1 MSRKDLIPTREE
13 FIALSREG
21 NRIPVFKEI
30 LGDME
35 TPLSALIKVADDQS
49 NAFLLE
55 SVEGG
60 ERWARYSFIGL
71 EPELLFRSKGKT
83 AELIRADMLTRLNVE
98 NDPLELIKK
107 IMADERPVKIEGL
120 PRFAGGAVGYIAYDC
135 VRFFERLPSIAQDE
149 LGCFDVSFMFPSL
162 LLAFDNVRH
171 TIKVIA
177 PVSVKERGKAGEIY
191 DRAVEAIDAV
201 VERLKR
207 AAQNKA
213 PALISPQFEE
223 TSSPDDLNFI
233 SNFTREEYYRV
244 VEKCLE
250 YIRAGDIIQVVPSQR
265 FRSPA
270 MVNPLNLYRSL
281 RHINPS
287 PYMFFLKLGAEILVG
302 SSPEVMLRV
311 EDRIATL
318 RPIAGTRRRGA
329 TAEEDQALEEELRN
343 DPKEKAEHVMLVDL
357 GRNDL
362 GRVSET
368 GTVKVE
374 DYMTVERYSHVMHL
388 VSSVTGRLMDN
399 KDAFDAVRASF
410 PAGTLT
416 GAPKIRAMEI
426 IEEVEPSRRGV
437 YGGAVGYF
445 GYDGDMDMCI
455 TIRTALLRDGIIN
468 IQAGGGVVADSN
480 PEFEYQETL
489 NKARGLMRAV
499 MMARSAENGGD
510 KK

>member
-1 MSRKDLIPTREE
+1 MSRKDIKPTKEE
-13 FIALSREG
+13 FIALCDEG
-21 NRIPVFKEI
+21 NRIPVYKEI
-30 LGDME
+30 LGDLE
-35 TPLSALIKVADDQS
+35 TPLSAFVKIADNEP

-83 AELIRADMLTRLNVE
+83 AELIQGGMLKRRNIE
-98 NDPLELIKK
+98 RDPLQLIKE
-107 IMADERPVKIEGL
+107 IMKEERPVKVEGL

-135 VRFFERLPSIAQDE
+135 VRFFERLPTIAQDE

-171 TIKVIA
+171 TVKVIA
-177 PVSVKERGKAGEIY
+177 PVSVKERESAGEMY
-191 DRAVEAIDAV
+191 DYAVNAIEAVI
-201 VERLKR
+201 EQLKKP
-207 AAQNKA
+207 AQNKA
-213 PALISPQFEE
+213 LALISPQIEE
-223 TSSPDDLNFI
+223 ISSPNELNFI
-233 SNFTREEYYRV
+233 SNFTRDEYYRV

-270 MVNPLNLYRSL
+270 MVNPLNLYRAL

-311 EDRIATL
+311 EERVATL
-318 RPIAGTRRRGA
+318 RPIAGTRRRGS
-329 TAEEDQALEEELRN
+329 TPEEDRALEEELRN
-343 DPKEKAEHVMLVDL
+343 DPKERAEHVMLVDL

-388 VSSVTGRLMDN
+388 VSSVTGRLMGD

-426 IEEVEPSRRGV
+426 IEELEPSRRGV

-468 IQAGGGVVADSN
+468 IQAGGGVVADSS

-499 MMARSAENGGD
+499 AMARSAENGGG
-510 KK
+510 KE